1 MQGCNFSFLFALTVF
16 DRDRKILKVKF
27 FNSELEIYRFNRNSA
42 FCIVFCCFVTQK
54 SSLFFSDDIYFGV
67 SNKPCIVKAVH
78 FISHLINIRVNI
90 RLIIP
95 GCLIMT

>member
-1 MQGCNFSFLFALTVF
+1 MQGCNFLFFSLSPWLI
-16 DRDRKILKVKF
+16 KIKNILKVEF
-27 FNSELEIYRFNRNSA
+27 FNSELEIYRFNRNSS

-67 SNKPCIVKAVH
+67 SKPCIVKAVH